1 MPIHDNG
8 INALL
13 ITMGIITASAGYSE
27 AEEVADKKRNKDRS
41 KYGTD

>member
-13 ITMGIITASAGYSE
+13 ITMGIITASIEYSDADE
-27 AEEVADKKRNKDRS
+27 AADKKRNKDRP